1 LPPGQSGTI
10 SFHLAYNNTWNNFV
24 ALNTLDYTSNQ
35 QARIDLIKTT
45 AGNESVA
52 ASDIYLKLFQT
63 RPGDPL
69 SMTPTLMKFDVSG
82 FAGVPTRLRFAAA
95 VGLSWFQFA
104 VDNVCLSTTRTTLTR
119 PTQSGSNV
127 KADFGGVS
135 IIFPAVAAAGTT
147 SLQQLDP
154 AAVQTGAP
162 AGDTFIGPAYDIST
176 TATVTP
182 PINVCFIL
190 PSITDPN
197 TFSHLRMLHK
207 EAGVWVDLPS
217 SRSNFTSKQLCGT
230 VASLSQFTAA
240 VGTLAPTAASAA
252 ISGSIT
258 TPDGEPL
265 PGVAVALSG
274 GNSRRTITDGNGN
287 YRFDKVETDN
297 FYTVTPSHTNYRFN
311 PANRSFSVLANVTD
325 AGFTATADGAGGNV
339 IDSPDYFVRQH
350 YLDFLGREPDEDG
363 FNFWS
368 NQIIACGSD
377 TSCIE
382 RKRINVSA
390 AYFLSVE
397 FQQTGGLVDRLY
409 RASYGRRPLYAEFL
423 PDVAVVGRGVVV
435 GQSDWERQLATNK
448 QSFIEA
454 WVQRPDFRAFYD
466 GLANE
471 GFVDTLISH
480 TGTSFGENER
490 DALVNGLNGGTL
502 TRAGVLGQIVENPAF
517 VTAKRNEAF
526 VMMEYFGYLRRDPDE
541 SGYQFWLEK
550 LNHFGGNFE
559 QAEMVKAFITSG
571 EYRNR
576 FGR

>member
-1 LPPGQSGTI
+1 MRRIRVFLATTVLALSVLFVFPDVQAQCTFTNNDFETGNMNGWTVHTRTVGTANWFNYTGTVSPLSNHPISAPPQGSRAAVTDHTDQTTHALFQDFTLPPGQSGTI

-119 PTQSGSNV
+119 PTPSGSNV

-135 IIFPAVAAAGTT
+135 MIFPAVATAGTT

-154 AAVQTGAP
+154 AVVQTGAP

-176 TATVTP
+176 TATLTP

-435 GQSDWERQLATNK
+435 GE
-448 QSFIEA
+448 
-454 WVQRPDFRAFYD
+454 D
-466 GLANE
+466 GD
-471 GFVDTLISH
+471 V
-480 TGTSFGENER
+480 
-490 DALVNGLNGGTL
+490 
-502 TRAGVLGQIVENPAF
+502 AGVDDAV
-517 VTAKRNEAF
+517 
-526 VMMEYFGYLRRDPDE
+526 D
-541 SGYQFWLEK
+541 
-550 LNHFGGNFE
+550 H
-559 QAEMVKAFITSG
+559 
-571 EYRNR
+571 
-576 FGR
+576 